1 MICSTECLGL
11 YSKEIILQG
20 HGNAEGQELSGLSTS
35 EHSQVHWD
43 DELMQSLS
51 SMSSASDPTPHF
63 SHPPYFLPYVLSSSL
78 APLSF
83 S

>member
-1 MICSTECLGL
+1 MICSTECLAL
-11 YSKEIILQG
+11 YGKEIMLQG
-20 HGNAEGQELSGLSTS
+20 HGNTEGQELSGLSTS

-63 SHPPYFLPYVLSSSL
+63 SHPPYFLPYVLSFSL
-78 APLSF
+78 APASF